1 MDIDENALSKQ
12 TQQAVLNTT
21 DNQTGQAPKRDKSE
35 VPMPPDDEA
44 PIEED
49 MSDVEA
55 ANSVASEYPESG
67 RDASTADADDQ
78 NREKESHNGPASDP
92 EAGA

>member
-1 MDIDENALSKQ
+1 MDSDENALGKQ
-12 TQQAVLNTT
+12 TQRAVLHTT
-21 DNQTGQAPKRDKSE
+21 DNQTGQAPTRDEPE
-35 VPMPPDDEA
+35 VPMPPYDEA

-55 ANSVASEYPESG
+55 ANSVASEHPESG
-67 RDASTADADDQ
+67 RDAGTADDDDQ
-78 NREKESHNGPASDP
+78 NREKESRNGPASDP

>member
-1 MDIDENALSKQ
+1 MDIDENALGKQ
-12 TQQAVLNTT
+12 TQQAVLHTT
-21 DNQTGQAPKRDKSE
+21 DNQTGQAPTRDEPE

-49 MSDVEA
+49 MSDVKA

-67 RDASTADADDQ
+67 RDAGTADADDQ
-78 NREKESHNGPASDP
+78 NREKESRNGPASDP

>member
-1 MDIDENALSKQ
+1 
-12 TQQAVLNTT
+12 
-21 DNQTGQAPKRDKSE
+21 
-35 VPMPPDDEA
+35 MPPDDEA

-55 ANSVASEYPESG
+55 ANSVASESPESG
-67 RDASTADADDQ
+67 RDAGAADDDDQ
-78 NREKESHNGPASDP
+78 NREKESRNGPASDP